1 MEEDPQRRKLNKIQN
16 MLERL
21 WRLRREDDEFEQIEC
36 ELMNAVQCTMKAAHT
51 YFSITGSPSELYAS
65 QLLWHVCALG
75 CSFDAI
81 VRVHY
86 ENETACRERQAL
98 QGSLPLHVACKA
110 RCDVK
115 TIKFLVKQYPDAR
128 EELDDQM
135 NYPLHTVLLTHPN
148 RADLVFDLLS
158 PKASTD
164 LTVPWR
170 SRFPTEILD
179 ALINTHQ
186 SIALESNPMNT
197 NSENVIFSSTRF
209 HEFCTQIQESL
220 HITVGQQHL
229 EETLLTL
236 SRYRVPLV
244 ALNVKFFEEIPV
256 QSLGAIDTLR
266 YVFLQKG
273 TMSHDG
279 FSDLL
284 RFLARQRHLTRLH
297 VRSSRTLQGMSPML
311 LLGLTQ
317 LEHLDLGHNS
327 VGPSLAEPIAQ
338 ILLDTTKLVH
348 LDIGG
353 NHIGALGMHRIYNA
367 LCHNKTVQRLDVMGE
382 SADGLLV
389 MLQNHNTTLHSI
401 RASLDVQQQVTYW
414 GIANQC
420 GRGKLYLE
428 NFTKQDFVELLLE
441 ARETSTMVGLSED
454 NMFYAL
460 LATNPALWST

>member
-1 MEEDPQRRKLNKIQN
+1 MDAESQRFKLNEIHN
-16 MLERL
+16 LLERL
-21 WRLRREDDEFEQIEC
+21 WSIRRDDNEFEQIEC
-36 ELMNAVQCTMKAAHT
+36 ELMNYVQCTPKAAHSF
-51 YFSITGSPSELYAS
+51 FSISGTPSELHAS
-65 QLLWHVCALG
+65 HLLWHLCFVG

-110 RCDVK
+110 RCDVN
-115 TIKFLVKQYPDAR
+115 TIKFLVKQYPEAR
-128 EELDDQM
+128 DEPDDQM
-135 NYPLHTVLLTHPN
+135 NYPLQTVLLTHPN
-148 RADLVFDLLS
+148 RDDLVFDLLS
-158 PKASTD
+158 SKSSTD

-170 SRFPTEILD
+170 SRFPMAILD
-179 ALINTHQ
+179 ALVNNHL
-186 SIALESNPMNT
+186 SIALESNPINT
-197 NSENVIFSSTRF
+197 NSQNVIFSSTPF
-209 HEFCTQIQESL
+209 HEFCSQIQDSL

-229 EETLLTL
+229 EETLITL
-236 SRYRVPLV
+236 STYRVPLV

-273 TMSHDG
+273 TMSHEG
-279 FSDLL
+279 FSELL

-297 VRSSRTLQGMSPML
+297 VRSSRTLRGASPMP

-327 VGPSLAEPIAQ
+327 VGPSLAEPLAQ
-338 ILLDTTKLVH
+338 VLLDTTTLQH
-348 LDIGG
+348 LDISG
-353 NHIGALGMHRIYNA
+353 NHIGAQGMHRIYSA

-382 SADGLLV
+382 SADGLLA
-389 MLQNHNTTLHSI
+389 MLQNHNTTLQSI
-401 RASLDVQQQVTYW
+401 RSSLDVQEQVAYW
-414 GIANQC
+414 GMANQC
-420 GRGKLYLE
+420 GRGKLYLQH
-428 NFTKQDFVELLLE
+428 FTKHDFVELLLE
-441 ARETSTMVGLSED
+441 AREKSTMVGLSED